1 MGQDFLVNRDVPTYQ
16 RVQLKFISFIF
27 HFFFQKP
34 TIIRTVA
41 IQEILSVVLRVDII
55 MPFSLML
62 YDRASSWSLQLL
74 LLYRRCK
81 HILQSRHQTYPT
93 RTPEVRMH

>member
-27 HFFFQKP
+27 FFQKP
-34 TIIRTVA
+34 TIILIVA
-41 IQEILSVVLRVDII
+41 IQEILSIVLRVDII

-74 LLYRRCK
+74 LLYLRCK